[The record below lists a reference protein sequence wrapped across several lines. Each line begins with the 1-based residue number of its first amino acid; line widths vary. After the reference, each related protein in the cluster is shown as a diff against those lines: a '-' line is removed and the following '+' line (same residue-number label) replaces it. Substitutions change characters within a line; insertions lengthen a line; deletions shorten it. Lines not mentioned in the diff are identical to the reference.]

1 MLVVMLCTFDGET
14 IYKAL
19 DYGDSHAKPARS
31 AGELKNRLRELIA
44 LCGIVRYVAFKR
56 RRIGNKENP
65 TDWRQEQA
73 EEFLSVF
80 VGGLLAAMSGIL
92 RQWQLA
98 GIGCKMEQ
106 KLDRW
111 AMRLKKYFWMYLQT
125 NANVNTLGCYAFR
138 MRKAVDETGY
148 NKDTIEKLLDGMVQR
163 GMILYDAT
171 TREIFLLHWGKTNW
185 NRQTATLRAMKADL
199 KEIRSEM
206 IKFKINTQLEKSGI
220 FTKEGENDKVS
231 GENDKAENAEI
242 SAKTANKENNSEQMR
257 TIGNNQGGEG
267 EGEGEGEKKKEK
279 EKILKSDSEAFAAF
293 WEAYPNKKNKA
304 VAVKHPLSLN
314 VAECGGLGERIP
326 TACAG
331 AANAAAHNARQ

>member
-1 MLVVMLCTFDGET
+1 MGMTYSKIERSFWET
-14 IYKAL
+14 DEA
-19 DYGDSHAKPARS
+19 
-31 AGELKNRLRELIA
+31 RELT
-44 LCGIVRYVAFKR
+44 
-56 RRIGNKENP
+56 P
-65 TDWRQEQA
+65 
-73 EEFLSVF
+73 EE
-80 VGGLLAAMSGIL
+80 
-92 RQWQLA
+92 
-98 GIGCKMEQ
+98 
-106 KLDRW
+106 
-111 AMRLKKYFWMYLQT
+111 KYFWMYLQT

-148 NKDTIEKLLDGMVQR
+148 NKDTLEKLLDIMIQR

-231 GENDKAENAEI
+231 EENDKAENAEI
-242 SAKTANKENNSEQMR
+242 SAKTANKENNSEQ
-257 TIGNNQGGEG
+257 TGTNGNNQGGEG
-267 EGEGEGEKKKEK
+267 EGEGEGEGKKKK

-304 VAVKHPLSLN
+304 VAVKRWDGMRVTAGLYEKIMAGLAKAKHSMEWAERGGKYIPYPSTWLN
-314 VAECGGLGERIP
+314 AEGWENEYRPQRAERAEP
-326 TACAG
+326 VRE
-331 AANAAAHNARQ
+331 NAALAGRRSLAGS

>member
-1 MLVVMLCTFDGET
+1 MGMTYSKIERSFWET
-14 IYKAL
+14 DEA
-19 DYGDSHAKPARS
+19 
-31 AGELKNRLRELIA
+31 RELT
-44 LCGIVRYVAFKR
+44 
-56 RRIGNKENP
+56 P
-65 TDWRQEQA
+65 
-73 EEFLSVF
+73 EE
-80 VGGLLAAMSGIL
+80 
-92 RQWQLA
+92 
-98 GIGCKMEQ
+98 
-106 KLDRW
+106 
-111 AMRLKKYFWMYLQT
+111 KYFWMYLQT

-148 NKDTIEKLLDGMVQR
+148 NKDTLEKLLDIMIQR

-171 TREIFLLHWGKTNW
+171 TREVFLLHWGKTNW

-231 GENDKAENAEI
+231 EENDKAENAEI

-293 WEAYPNKKNKA
+293 WESYPNKKNKA
-304 VAVKHPLSLN
+304 VAVKRWDSLR
-314 VAECGGLGERIP
+314 VTAGLYEKIMAGLAKAKHSMEWAERGGKYIPYPSTWLNAEGWENEYRPQRAERAEP
-326 TACAG
+326 VRE
-331 AANAAAHNARQ
+331 NAALAGRRSLAGS

>member
-1 MLVVMLCTFDGET
+1 MGMTYSKIERSFWET
-14 IYKAL
+14 DEA
-19 DYGDSHAKPARS
+19 
-31 AGELKNRLRELIA
+31 RELT
-44 LCGIVRYVAFKR
+44 
-56 RRIGNKENP
+56 P
-65 TDWRQEQA
+65 
-73 EEFLSVF
+73 EE
-80 VGGLLAAMSGIL
+80 
-92 RQWQLA
+92 
-98 GIGCKMEQ
+98 
-106 KLDRW
+106 
-111 AMRLKKYFWMYLQT
+111 KYFWMYLQT

-148 NKDTIEKLLDGMVQR
+148 NKDTLEKLLDIMIQR

-231 GENDKAENAEI
+231 EENDKAENAEI

-304 VAVKHPLSLN
+304 VAVKRWDSLRVTAGLYEKIMAGLAKAKHSMEWAERGGKYIPYPSTWLNAEGWENEYRPLAPEQPTPPPTTSGNDALAN
-314 VAECGGLGERIP
+314 RRGLAGG
-326 TACAG
+326 
-331 AANAAAHNARQ
+331 

>member
-1 MLVVMLCTFDGET
+1 MTYSKIERSFWET
-14 IYKAL
+14 DEA
-19 DYGDSHAKPARS
+19 
-31 AGELKNRLRELIA
+31 RELT
-44 LCGIVRYVAFKR
+44 
-56 RRIGNKENP
+56 P
-65 TDWRQEQA
+65 
-73 EEFLSVF
+73 EE
-80 VGGLLAAMSGIL
+80 
-92 RQWQLA
+92 
-98 GIGCKMEQ
+98 
-106 KLDRW
+106 
-111 AMRLKKYFWMYLQT
+111 KYFWMYLQT

-148 NKDTIEKLLDGMVQR
+148 NKDTLEKLLDIMVQR
-163 GMILYDAT
+163 GMILYDAA
-171 TREIFLLHWGKTNW
+171 TREVFLLHWGKTNW

-231 GENDKAENAEI
+231 EENDKAENAEI
-242 SAKTANKENNSEQMR
+242 STKTAHKENNSEQMG

-304 VAVKHPLSLN
+304 VAVKRWDGMRVTAGLYEKIMAGLAKAKNSMEWAERGGKYIPYPSTWLN
-314 VAECGGLGERIP
+314 AEGWENEYRPQRAERAEP
-326 TACAG
+326 VRE
-331 AANAAAHNARQ
+331 NAALAGRRSLVGS

>member
-1 MLVVMLCTFDGET
+1 MGMTYSKIERSFWET
-14 IYKAL
+14 DEA
-19 DYGDSHAKPARS
+19 
-31 AGELKNRLRELIA
+31 RELT
-44 LCGIVRYVAFKR
+44 
-56 RRIGNKENP
+56 P
-65 TDWRQEQA
+65 
-73 EEFLSVF
+73 EE
-80 VGGLLAAMSGIL
+80 
-92 RQWQLA
+92 
-98 GIGCKMEQ
+98 
-106 KLDRW
+106 
-111 AMRLKKYFWMYLQT
+111 KYFWMYLQT

-148 NKDTIEKLLDGMVQR
+148 NKDTLEKLLDIMIQR

-185 NRQTATLRAMKADL
+185 NRQTATLRAIKADL

-231 GENDKAENAEI
+231 EENDKAENAEI

-267 EGEGEGEKKKEK
+267 EGDGEK

-304 VAVKHPLSLN
+304 VAVKRWDSLR
-314 VAECGGLGERIP
+314 VTAAVYEKIMAGLAKAKHSMEWAERGGKYIPYPSTWLNAEGWENEYRPQRAERAEP
-326 TACAG
+326 VRE
-331 AANAAAHNARQ
+331 NAALAGRRSLAGS

>member
-1 MLVVMLCTFDGET
+1 MGMTYSKIERSFWET
-14 IYKAL
+14 DEA
-19 DYGDSHAKPARS
+19 
-31 AGELKNRLRELIA
+31 RELT
-44 LCGIVRYVAFKR
+44 
-56 RRIGNKENP
+56 P
-65 TDWRQEQA
+65 
-73 EEFLSVF
+73 EE
-80 VGGLLAAMSGIL
+80 
-92 RQWQLA
+92 
-98 GIGCKMEQ
+98 
-106 KLDRW
+106 
-111 AMRLKKYFWMYLQT
+111 KYFWMYLQT

-148 NKDTIEKLLDGMVQR
+148 NKDTLEKLLDIMIQR

-185 NRQTATLRAMKADL
+185 NRQTATLRAIKADL

-231 GENDKAENAEI
+231 EENDKAENAEI
-242 SAKTANKENNSEQMR
+242 SAKTAHKENNSEQMG
-257 TIGNNQGGEG
+257 TNGNNQGGEG

-279 EKILKSDSEAFAAF
+279 RKRKNPQERFRSVCCLLGGIPEQEKQGCCREALGQPARDGRALRENHGRACQG
-293 WEAYPNKKNKA
+293 EAQHGVGGERGKI
-304 VAVKHPLSLN
+304 HPLSLN

-331 AANAAAHNARQ
+331 AANAAAYNARQ